1 MLGQSPDYS
10 VNYTVQGF
18 FPVTNDQAVQLVNDW
33 AASLGSNGW
42 DQIREMPLGPI
53 AGVTIDGADW
63 NLSIEGDLS
72 SGGQAYIYVYA
83 AADNPLAATAS
94 VNNSGQAFQALQT
107 NAANL
112 AAANANPTSG
122 GWLTP
127 ILWGVGIIAALAV
140 INTVRK

>member
-1 MLGQSPDYS
+1 MLGAPDYT

-18 FPVTNDQAVQLVNDW
+18 YPVTNDQAVQLVNDW
-33 AASLGSNGW
+33 AASLGSDGW
-42 DQIREMPLGPI
+42 DQIRSMPLGPI

-63 NLSIEGDLS
+63 NLSIEGDL
-72 SGGQAYIYVYA
+72 GPNGQAYIYVYA
-83 AADNPLAATAS
+83 ASDNPLAATAS
-94 VNNSGQAFQALQT
+94 VSNSGAAFQAIQT

-127 ILWGVGIIAALAV
+127 ILWGVGIIAGLTV
-140 INTVRK
+140 LNTLRK